1 MESLVAGLA
10 LMVAMQYALIA
21 VYVVPRLARLADRPG
36 LSGLRPAQWGAALF
50 FLGCSV
56 THAGIAVHAVSEPQ
70 HADTHLLFVHVWPHV
85 AQVAGGAA
93 FIFVA
98 ARRLEIR
105 FNVRGYEARRSA
117 AADEQV

>member
-1 MESLVAGLA
+1 MEWVVAGLA
-10 LMVAMQYALIA
+10 LVVAAQYAVIA

-36 LSGLRPAQWGAALF
+36 LSGLRLAQWGAALF

-56 THAGIAVHAVSEPQ
+56 THAGIAVHTLSESQ
-70 HADTHLLFVHVWPHV
+70 HADSHLALVHVWPHV

-105 FNVRGYEARRSA
+105 FNVRGYE
-117 AADEQV
+117 